1 MCCGALQAAA
11 GGTLHE
17 DAGMTVPVGPAVGAV
32 VEPPASGAVAVSF
45 TVSPHAARATNKKA
59 ALFIDPPRCKR
70 RSLASNS
77 PNLPSKHKLVCC
89 GALQRRLAF
98 ALLFPLVACGQLW
111 AFLELVGFSLQPPGL
126 VFAAE
131 GACVAGS
138 VAYAWR
144 SAKAA
149 GSRADEP
156 PELARWWLVGVGV
169 FLVWAILYFSAG
181 HVADAP
187 RARTFDDAIL
197 ARVPIV
203 PAFAGIYLGVHVFGV
218 IPFCVMPEVRYL
230 RRHMLGAILI
240 VVLSSVLWVALPVR
254 VDRPPLDPALPG
266 FGAFLLRAVYSFD
279 PTTNCFPS
287 AHCAIA
293 VYAAIGLRFS
303 SRLLFGWGIV
313 TAFLVCISTVLTHQH
328 YVADVLSGAVLAA
341 LCAYGT
347 AIRKRARS

>member
-1 MCCGALQAAA
+1 M
-11 GGTLHE
+11 
-17 DAGMTVPVGPAVGAV
+17 
-32 VEPPASGAVAVSF
+32 
-45 TVSPHAARATNKKA
+45 
-59 ALFIDPPRCKR
+59 
-70 RSLASNS
+70 
-77 PNLPSKHKLVCC
+77 
-89 GALQRRLAF
+89 ALQRRLAF

-111 AFLELVGFSLQPPGL
+111 AFLELIGLSLHPPRL
-126 VFAAE
+126 VFGAE
-131 GACVAGS
+131 GVCIAAS

-144 SAKAA
+144 RAKA
-149 GSRADEP
+149 GSANEP

-169 FLVWAILYFSAG
+169 FLVWAVLYFTAG

-218 IPFCVMPEVRYL
+218 LPFCVIPEVRFL
-230 RRHMLGAILI
+230 RRHMLGAVLI

-266 FGAFLLRAVYSFD
+266 FGAFLLRGVYAFD

-293 VYAAIGLRFS
+293 VYAAIGLRFAS
-303 SRLLFGWGIV
+303 PRLFVWGVV
-313 TAFLVCISTVLTHQH
+313 TAILVCISTVLTHQH

-347 AIRKRARS
+347 ALRKRAHP